1 MVYRGSSVRLAKFTI
16 HTYGLAV
23 AVLVF
28 LLPASITVAQ
38 AQSQPSSEPDKVD
51 AATVRSMLERITELE
66 AKVKDLKAAKGVQ
79 GNSDNT
85 VTKPVQA
92 QDASSAARP
101 ESIVPDMTFL
111 ETRRALQ

>member
-1 MVYRGSSVRLAKFTI
+1 MRLAKFTI

-51 AATVRSMLERITELE
+51 AATVRSMLERITELDPFHSV
-66 AKVKDLKAAKGVQ
+66 A
-79 GNSDNT
+79 
-85 VTKPVQA
+85 PVQFCRI
-92 QDASSAARP
+92 S
-101 ESIVPDMTFL
+101 
-111 ETRRALQ
+111 TRKEPLHHFGAVAGRE